1 MNNFNLKKY
10 LTENKLITES
20 PASNLELKRLA
31 KMLFTK
37 FKNSGARVKLGTDVG
52 IIDQDGKT
60 DQWDDIVQAL
70 GDHDAHINYGIRAG
84 KEGLHLSLVGDKA
97 NSLQDEIKAFINQ
110 GDVEIYEYPAKIK
123 YTDSEGQKR
132 ETASYFIAPGKS
144 MSESTLNEEEGFVEV
159 SQDEIKMHLDQFRNG
174 NIDGDD
180 LAQAIEEIVFGR
192 NSSPSDRGFNTR
204 YGQ

>member
-1 MNNFNLKKY
+1 MNNFDLKRF
-10 LTENKLITES
+10 LTENQLTTES

-31 KMLFTK
+31 KLLFTK

-52 IIDQDGKT
+52 IIDQDGKA
-60 DQWDDIVQAL
+60 DEWDSIVQAL
-70 GDHDAHINYGIRAG
+70 GDHDAHINYGVRAG
-84 KEGLHLSLVGDKA
+84 KEGIHLSLVGDKA

-110 GDVEIYEYPAKIK
+110 GDVEIFEYPNKIK

-144 MSESTLNEEEGFVEV
+144 MSENSLNENDGYI
-159 SQDEIKMHLDQFRNG
+159 SKAEIKFHLKQYRDG

-180 LAQAIEEIVFGR
+180 LANAFEEIIYGSVTPPGY
-192 NSSPSDRGFNTR
+192 NTR
-204 YGQ
+204 YGR

>member
-1 MNNFNLKKY
+1 MNNFDLKNF

-52 IIDQDGKT
+52 IIDQNGKA
-60 DQWDDIVQAL
+60 DKWDDIVKAL
-70 GDHDAHINYGIRAG
+70 GDHDAHINYGIRG
-84 KEGLHLSLVGDKA
+84 GIEGLHLSLVGDKA
-97 NSLQDEIKAFINQ
+97 TSFQDEIKAFINQ
-110 GDVEIYEYPAKIK
+110 GDVEIYEYPHKVP

-132 ETASYFIAPGKS
+132 QTVSYFIKPGKS

-192 NSSPSDRGFNTR
+192 NSSPSDRGFNIR

>member
-1 MNNFNLKKY
+1 
-10 LTENKLITES
+10 
-20 PASNLELKRLA
+20 
-31 KMLFTK
+31 
-37 FKNSGARVKLGTDVG
+37 
-52 IIDQDGKT
+52 
-60 DQWDDIVQAL
+60 
-70 GDHDAHINYGIRAG
+70 
-84 KEGLHLSLVGDKA
+84 
-97 NSLQDEIKAFINQ
+97 
-110 GDVEIYEYPAKIK
+110 
-123 YTDSEGQKR
+123 
-132 ETASYFIAPGKS
+132 